1 MLVLCFQLCTMEIK
15 LGLKENWRQFW
26 LLVFINA
33 LVGGM
38 IGLER
43 TLLPEI
49 ATKEFHLTSTSI
61 ILSFII
67 VFGLFK
73 AITNFFTGALANRV
87 GRKKLLLFGWL
98 IGLPIPFILMYAS
111 NWNWIIAA
119 NILLGINQGLT
130 WSSTVTMKM
139 DLVGEK
145 ERGFAMGLNEFAG
158 YAAVGLVAFATSSI
172 ATRYGLR
179 PYPFMIGIALVIVG
193 TLLSWLFVKDTT
205 GHVKKELQQNNSVQL
220 LKNVFADTS
229 WLNKNLG
236 SVTQAGLI
244 NNLNDAMIW
253 GIMPVLLATKGFSIE
268 QIGIITATYPAVWG
282 IGQLITGKLADI
294 YCKRDLLFW
303 GMLLQGIAIILIIFA
318 SSITHYIAISVVLG
332 IGTAIV
338 YPTFLSSIAEN
349 TNPQQRAKSLGVFR
363 FWRDLG
369 YVIGA
374 LLTGIFTDLFSIEF
388 SIVFIG
394 VLTVLSSF
402 VIIYRMYCETR
413 SKRLIQFLKQTHGLI
428 NTNIA

>member
-1 MLVLCFQLCTMEIK
+1 MYTENIK
-15 LGLKENWRQFW
+15 LGLKENWKQFW

-49 ATKEFHLTSTSI
+49 AEKEFHLSSTSI

-67 VFGLFK
+67 LFGLFK
-73 AITNFFTGALANRV
+73 AITNYFAGALSNIF
-87 GRKKLLLFGWL
+87 GRKKLLLYGWI
-98 IGLPIPFILMYAS
+98 IGIPVPFILIYAN
-111 NWNWIIAA
+111 NWNWILFA

-130 WSSTVTMKM
+130 WSSTVVMKM

-145 ERGFAMGLNEFAG
+145 QRGFAMGLNEFAG
-158 YAAVGLVAFATSSI
+158 YGTLGLVAYTTSLI
-172 ATRYGLR
+172 ADNYGLR
-179 PYPFMIGIALVIVG
+179 PYPFYLGIVIVILG
-193 TLLSWLFVKDTT
+193 TLLTWFFVKDTA
-205 GHVKKELQQNNSVQL
+205 GHVKKETEINNTIPL
-220 LKNVFADTS
+220 LKNTFTETT

-253 GIMPVLLATKGFSIE
+253 GIIPILLAQRGFGIAN
-268 QIGIITATYPAVWG
+268 IGIITATYPIVWG
-282 IGQLITGKLADI
+282 LGQLITGKLSDI

-303 GMLLQGIAIILIIFA
+303 GMLLQGLAIVCLVFSTSIFHF
-318 SSITHYIAISVVLG
+318 ITISVLLG

-338 YPTFLSSIAEN
+338 YPTFLASIAEN
-349 TNPQQRAKSLGVFR
+349 TNPEQRAKSIGVFR
-363 FWRDLG
+363 FWRDFG

-374 LLTGIFTDLFSIEF
+374 ILTGVLTNIFNIEF
-388 SIVFIG
+388 SIGFIG
-394 VLTVLSSF
+394 VLTIISATI
-402 VIIYRMYCETR
+402 IIYRMSCKIT
-413 SKRLIQFLKQTHGLI
+413 SKRLLKKYF
-428 NTNIA
+428 

>member
-1 MLVLCFQLCTMEIK
+1 MEIK
-15 LGLKENWRQFW
+15 LGLRENRKQFW

-49 ATKEFHLTSTSI
+49 AEKEFHLTSASI
-61 ILSFII
+61 ILSFIV

-73 AITNFFTGALANRV
+73 AVTNYFTGALANKL
-87 GRKKLLLFGWL
+87 GRKKLLLSGWL
-98 IGLPIPFILMYAS
+98 IGIPVPFILMYAN
-111 NWNWIIAA
+111 NWNWIIVA

-130 WSSTVTMKM
+130 WSSTVVMKI

-145 ERGFAMGLNEFAG
+145 ERGYAMGLNEFAG
-158 YAAVGLVAFATSSI
+158 YAMLGIVAFTTSTI
-172 ATRYGLR
+172 ANKFGLR
-179 PYPFMIGIALVIVG
+179 PYPFIIGIGLVVLG
-193 TLLSWLFVKDTT
+193 TLLTWLFIKDTSGHAKLDATKNT
-205 GHVKKELQQNNSVQL
+205 GTPA
-220 LKNVFADTS
+220 LKNVFAETS

-253 GIMPVLLATKGFSIE
+253 GILPVLLSHRGYTFE
-268 QIGIITATYPAVWG
+268 DIGIITAIYPAVWG
-282 IGQLITGKLADI
+282 LGQLLTGRLSDI
-294 YCKRDLLFW
+294 YCKKDLLVV
-303 GMLLQGIAIILIIFA
+303 GMLLQGIAIVLLTYADNMI
-318 SSITHYIAISVVLG
+318 HYIIISVVLG

-349 TNPQQRAKSLGVFR
+349 TTPQQRAKSLGVFR

-369 YVIGA
+369 YVFGA
-374 LLTGIFTDLFSIEF
+374 LLTGITTDLFSVEF
-388 SIVFIG
+388 SIFIIG
-394 VLTVLSSF
+394 SLTFFSAF
-402 VIIYRMYCETR
+402 IILYRMRCAKL
-413 SKRLIQFLKQTHGLI
+413 SKRFGVFSK
-428 NTNIA
+428 NIGDS

>member
-1 MLVLCFQLCTMEIK
+1 MEIK
-15 LGLKENWRQFW
+15 LGLKENWKQFW

-49 ATKEFHLTSTSI
+49 AEKEFHLTSTSI

-67 VFGLFK
+67 LFGLFK
-73 AITNFFTGALANRV
+73 AITNYFAGALAHKT
-87 GRKKLLLFGWL
+87 GRKKLLLYGWI
-98 IGLPIPFILMYAS
+98 IGIPVPFILIYAN
-111 NWNWIIAA
+111 NWNWILFA

-130 WSSTVTMKM
+130 WSSTVVMKM

-145 ERGFAMGLNEFAG
+145 QRGFAMGLNEFAG
-158 YAAVGLVAFATSSI
+158 YGALGLVAYTTSLI
-172 ATRYGLR
+172 ADNYGLR
-179 PYPFMIGIALVIVG
+179 PYPFYLGIVIVILG
-193 TLLSWLFVKDTT
+193 TLLTWLFVNDTA
-205 GHVKKELQQNNSVQL
+205 GHVKKETQINNTIPL
-220 LKNVFADTS
+220 LKNTFTETS

-253 GIMPVLLATKGFSIE
+253 GIIPILLAQRGFGIAN
-268 QIGIITATYPAVWG
+268 IGIITATYPIVWG
-282 IGQLITGKLADI
+282 LGQLITGKLSDI

-303 GMLLQGIAIILIIFA
+303 GMLLQGLAIVCLVFSTSIFHFV
-318 SSITHYIAISVVLG
+318 TISVLLG

-349 TNPQQRAKSLGVFR
+349 TNPEQRAKSIGVFR
-363 FWRDLG
+363 FWRDFG

-374 LLTGIFTDLFSIEF
+374 ILTGVLTNLFSIEF
-388 SIVFIG
+388 SIGFIG
-394 VLTVLSSF
+394 ILTIISAII
-402 VIIYRMYCETR
+402 IIYRMSCKIK
-413 SKRLIQFLKQTHGLI
+413 SKRLLKKYF
-428 NTNIA
+428 

>member
-1 MLVLCFQLCTMEIK
+1 MNTENIK
-15 LGLKENWRQFW
+15 LGLKENWKQFW

-49 ATKEFHLTSTSI
+49 AEKEFHLSSTSI

-67 VFGLFK
+67 LFGLFK
-73 AITNFFTGALANRV
+73 AITNYFAGALANKF
-87 GRKKLLLFGWL
+87 GRKKLLLYGWI
-98 IGLPIPFILMYAS
+98 IGIPVPFILIYAN
-111 NWNWIIAA
+111 NWNWILFA

-130 WSSTVTMKM
+130 WSSTVVMKM

-145 ERGFAMGLNEFAG
+145 QRGFAMGLNEFAG
-158 YAAVGLVAFATSSI
+158 YGTLGLVAYTTSLI
-172 ATRYGLR
+172 ADNYGLR
-179 PYPFMIGIALVIVG
+179 PYPFYLGIAIVILG
-193 TLLSWLFVKDTT
+193 TLLTWFFVKDTA
-205 GHVKKELQQNNSVQL
+205 GHVKKETEINNTIPL
-220 LKNVFADTS
+220 LKNTFTETT
-229 WLNKNLG
+229 WLHKNLG

-253 GIMPVLLATKGFSIE
+253 GIIPILLAQRGFGIAN
-268 QIGIITATYPAVWG
+268 IGIITATYPIVWG
-282 IGQLITGKLADI
+282 LGQLITGKLSDI

-303 GMLLQGIAIILIIFA
+303 GMLLQGLAIVCLVFSTSIFHF
-318 SSITHYIAISVVLG
+318 ITISVLLG

-349 TNPQQRAKSLGVFR
+349 TNPEQRAKSIGVFR
-363 FWRDLG
+363 FWRDFG

-374 LLTGIFTDLFSIEF
+374 ILTGVLTNIFNIEF
-388 SIVFIG
+388 SIGFIG
-394 VLTVLSSF
+394 VLTIISATI
-402 VIIYRMYCETR
+402 IIYRMSCKIT
-413 SKRLIQFLKQTHGLI
+413 SKRLLKKYF
-428 NTNIA
+428 

>member
-1 MLVLCFQLCTMEIK
+1 MQQVQ
-15 LGLKENWRQFW
+15 LGLKENWKQFW

-49 ATKEFHLTSTSI
+49 AKKEFHLTSTSI

-73 AITNFFTGALANRV
+73 AFTNYFTGALANRF
-87 GRKKLLLFGWL
+87 GRKKLLVFGWL
-98 IGLPIPFILMYAS
+98 IGIPVPFILMYAN
-111 NWNWIIAA
+111 NWNWIIFA

-130 WSSTVTMKM
+130 WSSTVVMKI

-158 YAAVGLVAFATSSI
+158 YGMLGLVAFTTSSI
-172 ATRYGLR
+172 ANNYGLR
-179 PYPFMIGIALVIVG
+179 PYPFIIGIGFVIVG
-193 TLLSWLFVKDTT
+193 TLLSWLFVKDTSA
-205 GHVKKELQQNNSVQL
+205 HVNKELQLNSNVPL
-220 LKNVFADTS
+220 LKNVFKETT

-244 NNLNDAMIW
+244 NNLNDAMVW
-253 GIMPVLLATKGFSIE
+253 GILPVLLAQRGFGIA
-268 QIGIITATYPAVWG
+268 QIGIITAVYPAVWG
-282 IGQLITGKLADI
+282 LGQLITGKLADI
-294 YCKRDLLFW
+294 YCKKDLLFW
-303 GMLLQGIAIILIIFA
+303 GMLLQGIAIMLIIFS
-318 SSITHYIAISVVLG
+318 SSIAHYIAISVILG

-338 YPTFLSSIAEN
+338 YPTFLASIAED

-388 SIVFIG
+388 SIAFIG
-394 VLTVLSSF
+394 VLTILSS
-402 VIIYRMYCETR
+402 VIIVYRMYCKPQV
-413 SKRLIQFLKQTHGLI
+413 KRIFK
-428 NTNIA
+428 NTKDILQNKDANIVRV

>member
-1 MLVLCFQLCTMEIK
+1 MEIQ
-15 LGLKENWRQFW
+15 LGLKQNWKQFW

-49 ATKEFHLTSTSI
+49 ASKEFYLTSTSV
-61 ILSFII
+61 ILAFII

-73 AITNFFTGALANRV
+73 AFTNYFTGALANRF
-87 GRKKLLLFGWL
+87 GRKKLLVFGWL
-98 IGLPIPFILMYAS
+98 IGIPVPFILMYANS
-111 NWNWIIAA
+111 WNWIVVA

-130 WSSTVTMKM
+130 WSSTVVMKI

-158 YAAVGLVAFATSSI
+158 YGMLGLVAFTTSSI
-172 ATRYGLR
+172 ASNYGLR
-179 PYPFMIGIALVIVG
+179 PYPFVIGIAFVILG
-193 TLLSWLFVKDTT
+193 TLLSWLFVKDTG
-205 GHVKKELQQNNSVQL
+205 GHVKMETKQSSNVPY
-220 LKNVFADTS
+220 LKNVFTETS
-229 WLNKNLG
+229 WHNKNLG

-253 GIMPVLLATKGFSIE
+253 GIMPVLLAQRGFGIE
-268 QIGIITATYPAVWG
+268 QIGIMTAIYPIVWG
-282 IGQLITGKLADI
+282 LGQLVTGRLADI
-294 YCKRDLLFW
+294 YCKKDLLFW
-303 GMLLQGIAIILIIFA
+303 GMLLQGIAIILIVFA

-338 YPTFLSSIAEN
+338 YPTFLASIAEN
-349 TNPQQRAKSLGVFR
+349 INPQQRAKGLGVFR

-374 LLTGIFTDLFSIEF
+374 LLTGVFTDFFSIEF

-394 VLTVLSSF
+394 VLTILSSL
-402 VIIYRMYCETR
+402 VIIKRMFCRNQTR
-413 SKRLIQFLKQTHGLI
+413 
-428 NTNIA
+428 

>member
-1 MLVLCFQLCTMEIK
+1 MEIQ
-15 LGLKENWRQFW
+15 LGLRKNWKQFW

-49 ATKEFHLTSTSI
+49 ASKEFHLTSTSI

-73 AITNFFTGALANRV
+73 AFTNYFTGALANRF
-87 GRKKLLLFGWL
+87 GRKKLLVFGWL
-98 IGLPIPFILMYAS
+98 IGIPVPFILMYANS
-111 NWNWIIAA
+111 WNWIVFA

-130 WSSTVTMKM
+130 WSSTVVMKI

-158 YAAVGLVAFATSSI
+158 YGMLGLVAFTTSSI
-172 ATRYGLR
+172 ANNYGLR
-179 PYPFMIGIALVIVG
+179 PYPFIIGIAFVILG
-193 TLLSWLFVKDTT
+193 ALLSWLFVKDTG
-205 GHVKKELQQNNSVQL
+205 GHVKMETQQSNNVPP
-220 LKNVFADTS
+220 LKNVFKETS

-253 GIMPVLLATKGFSIE
+253 GIMPVLLAQRDFGIE
-268 QIGIITATYPAVWG
+268 QIGIITAVYPAVWG
-282 IGQLITGKLADI
+282 LGQLITGKLADR
-294 YCKRDLLFW
+294 YCKKDLLFW
-303 GMLLQGIAIILIIFA
+303 GMLLQGIAIMLFVFS
-318 SSITHYIAISVVLG
+318 SSITHYIVISTVLG

-338 YPTFLSSIAEN
+338 YPTFLASIAEN
-349 TNPQQRAKSLGVFR
+349 INPQQRATGLGIFR

-374 LLTGIFTDLFSIEF
+374 LFTGVVTDFFSIEF

-394 VLTVLSSF
+394 VLTILSSL
-402 VIIYRMYCETR
+402 VILYRMYC
-413 SKRLIQFLKQTHGLI
+413 KVLAK
-428 NTNIA
+428 TNAQNFVE

>member
-1 MLVLCFQLCTMEIK
+1 MEIQ
-15 LGLKENWRQFW
+15 LGLKENWKQFW

-49 ATKEFHLTSTSI
+49 AEKEFHLTSTSI

-73 AITNFFTGALANRV
+73 AVTNYFTGALANRF
-87 GRKKLLLFGWL
+87 GRKKLLVAGWI
-98 IGLPIPFILMYAS
+98 IGIPVPFILMFAS
-111 NWNWIIAA
+111 SWNWIVIA

-130 WSSTVTMKM
+130 WSSTVVMKI

-158 YAAVGLVAFATSSI
+158 YGMLGLVAFTTSSI
-172 ATRYGLR
+172 ANNYGLR
-179 PYPFMIGIALVIVG
+179 PYPFIIGIVFVILG
-193 TLLSWLFVKDTT
+193 TLLSWLFVKDTG
-205 GHVKKELQQNNSVQL
+205 GHVKKEAQQNNNVPA
-220 LKNVFADTS
+220 LKNVFKETS
-229 WLNKNLG
+229 WLNRNLG

-253 GIMPVLLATKGFSIE
+253 GIMPVLLAQKGFGIE
-268 QIGIITATYPAVWG
+268 RIGIITAVYPVVWG
-282 IGQLITGKLADI
+282 LGQLITGKLADI
-294 YCKRDLLFW
+294 YCKKDLLFL
-303 GMLLQGIAIILIIFA
+303 GMLLQGIAIIFLLF
-318 SSITHYIAISVVLG
+318 SSHITHYIIISVILG
-332 IGTAIV
+332 TGTAIV
-338 YPTFLSSIAEN
+338 YPAFLASIAED

-363 FWRDLG
+363 FWRDSG

-374 LLTGIFTDLFSIEF
+374 LLTGVFTDFFSIGF
-388 SIVFIG
+388 SIAFTG
-394 VLTVLSSF
+394 VLTILSSL
-402 VIIYRMYCETR
+402 VILYRMYCKPQV
-413 SKRLIQFLKQTHGLI
+413 KRIISNAGI
-428 NTNIA
+428 

>member
-1 MLVLCFQLCTMEIK
+1 MEKKSEIQ
-15 LGLKENWRQFW
+15 LGLKENWKQFW
-26 LLVFINA
+26 LLVLINA

-49 ATKEFHLTSTSI
+49 AEKEFHLTSTSI

-73 AITNFFTGALANRV
+73 AFTNYFTGALANRF
-87 GRKKLLLFGWL
+87 GRKKLLLAGWL
-98 IGLPIPFILMYAS
+98 IGIPVPFILMFAN
-111 NWNWIIAA
+111 NWNWIIVA

-130 WSSTVTMKM
+130 WSSTVVMKI

-158 YAAVGLVAFATSSI
+158 YGMLGLVAFVTSNI
-172 ATRYGLR
+172 AANYGLR
-179 PYPFMIGIALVIVG
+179 PYPFIIGIVFVIAG
-193 TLLSWLFVKDTT
+193 TLLSWLFVKDTS
-205 GHVKKELQQNNSVQL
+205 GHVKKEAEQSDSVPL
-220 LKNVFADTS
+220 LKNVFAETS
-229 WLNKNLG
+229 WRNKNLG

-253 GIMPVLLATKGFSIE
+253 GIMPVLLAQKGFSIE
-268 QIGIITATYPAVWG
+268 QIGIITAIYPAVWG
-282 IGQLITGKLADI
+282 LGQLVTGKLADR
-294 YCKRDLLFW
+294 YCKKDLLFL
-303 GMLLQGIAIILIIFA
+303 GMLLQGIAIILIIF
-318 SSITHYIAISVVLG
+318 SSNIIHYITISVVLG

-338 YPTFLSSIAEN
+338 YPTFLSAIAED

-374 LLTGIFTDLFSIEF
+374 LLTGIFTDLYSIDFSIA
-388 SIVFIG
+388 FIG
-394 VLTVLSSF
+394 ILTILSS
-402 VIIYRMYCETR
+402 IIISYRMYCKT
-413 SKRLIQFLKQTHGLI
+413 KAKHFLVNLTL
-428 NTNIA
+428 

>member
-1 MLVLCFQLCTMEIK
+1 MNEVQ
-15 LGLKENWRQFW
+15 LGLKENWKQFW

-49 ATKEFHLTSTSI
+49 AKKEFHLTSTSI

-73 AITNFFTGALANRV
+73 AFTNYFTGALASRF
-87 GRKKLLLFGWL
+87 GRKKLLVFGWL
-98 IGLPIPFILMYAS
+98 IGIPVPFILMYAN
-111 NWNWIIAA
+111 NWNWIIFA

-130 WSSTVTMKM
+130 WSSTVVMKI

-158 YAAVGLVAFATSSI
+158 YGMLGLVAFTTSTI
-172 ATRYGLR
+172 ANNYGLR
-179 PYPFMIGIALVIVG
+179 PYPFIIGIVFVILG
-193 TLLSWLFVKDTT
+193 TLLSWFFVKDTRN
-205 GHVKKELQQNNSVQL
+205 HVNKEAQLNNSVPL
-220 LKNVFADTS
+220 LKNIFTETT

-253 GIMPVLLATKGFSIE
+253 GILPVLLSQRGFGIA
-268 QIGIITATYPAVWG
+268 QIGIITAVYPVVWG
-282 IGQLITGKLADI
+282 LGQLITGKLADI
-294 YCKRDLLFW
+294 YCKKDLLFW
-303 GMLLQGIAIILIIFA
+303 GMLLQGIAIMLIIFS
-318 SSITHYIAISVVLG
+318 SSIAHYIAISVILG

-338 YPTFLSSIAEN
+338 YPTFLASIAED

-374 LLTGIFTDLFSIEF
+374 LLTGVFTDLFSIEF
-388 SIVFIG
+388 SIAFIG
-394 VLTVLSSF
+394 LLTILSSV
-402 VIIYRMYCETR
+402 VISYRMYCK
-413 SKRLIQFLKQTHGLI
+413 SQVKRVFKNAKGLLQ
-428 NTNIA
+428 NKDGNIVRV

>member
-1 MLVLCFQLCTMEIK
+1 MEIQ
-15 LGLKENWRQFW
+15 LGLKENWKQFW

-49 ATKEFHLTSTSI
+49 AAKEFHLTSTSI

-73 AITNFFTGALANRV
+73 AITNYFTGALANRF
-87 GRKKLLLFGWL
+87 GRKKLLVFGWL
-98 IGLPIPFILMYAS
+98 IGLPIPFILMYANS
-111 NWNWIIAA
+111 WNWIIVA

-130 WSSTVTMKM
+130 WSSTVTMKI

-158 YAAVGLVAFATSSI
+158 YGAVGLVALATSTI
-172 ATRYGLR
+172 ADKYGLR
-179 PYPFMIGIALVIVG
+179 PYPFMIGIVLVVLG
-193 TLLSWLFVKDTT
+193 FLLSWFFVKDTS
-205 GHVKKELQQNNSVQL
+205 GHVKKEAQQTNNAPL
-220 LKNVFADTS
+220 LKNVFTETS

-236 SVTQAGLI
+236 SVSQAGLI

-253 GIMPVLLATKGFSIE
+253 GIMPVLLAQRNFSIE

-282 IGQLITGKLADI
+282 LGQLITGKLADI

-303 GMLLQGIAIILIIFA
+303 GMLLQGIAIILITFS
-318 SSITHYIAISVVLG
+318 SSITHYIFISIVLG

-338 YPTFLSSIAEN
+338 YPTFLASIAED

-374 LLTGIFTDLFSIEF
+374 LITGIFTDFISIDFSIL
-388 SIVFIG
+388 FIG
-394 VLTVLSSF
+394 ILTILSAMI
-402 VIIYRMYCETR
+402 IIYRMNCKTKAKKLFGI
-413 SKRLIQFLKQTHGLI
+413 SAAQ
-428 NTNIA
+428 

>member
-1 MLVLCFQLCTMEIK
+1 MEIK
-15 LGLKENWRQFW
+15 LGLKENWKQFW

-49 ATKEFHLTSTSI
+49 AEKEFHLTSTSI

-67 VFGLFK
+67 LFGLFK
-73 AITNFFTGALANRV
+73 AITNYFAGALAHKI
-87 GRKKLLLFGWL
+87 GRKKLLLYGWI
-98 IGLPIPFILMYAS
+98 IGIPVPFILIYAN
-111 NWNWIIAA
+111 NWNWILFA

-130 WSSTVTMKM
+130 WSSTVVMKM

-145 ERGFAMGLNEFAG
+145 QRGFAMGLNEFAG
-158 YAAVGLVAFATSSI
+158 YGALGLVAYTTSLI
-172 ATRYGLR
+172 ADNYGLR
-179 PYPFMIGIALVIVG
+179 PYPFYIGIIIVILG
-193 TLLSWLFVKDTT
+193 TLLTWLFVNDTA
-205 GHVKKELQQNNSVQL
+205 GHVKKETQINNTIPL
-220 LKNVFADTS
+220 LKNTFTETS

-253 GIMPVLLATKGFSIE
+253 GIIPILLAQRGFGIAN
-268 QIGIITATYPAVWG
+268 IGIITATYPIVWG
-282 IGQLITGKLADI
+282 LGQLITGKLSDI

-303 GMLLQGIAIILIIFA
+303 GMLLQGLAIVCLVFSTSIFHFV
-318 SSITHYIAISVVLG
+318 TISVLLG

-349 TNPQQRAKSLGVFR
+349 TNPEQRAKSIGVFR
-363 FWRDLG
+363 FWRDFG

-374 LLTGIFTDLFSIEF
+374 ILTGVLTNLFSIEF
-388 SIVFIG
+388 SIGFIG
-394 VLTVLSSF
+394 ILTIISAII
-402 VIIYRMYCETR
+402 IIYRMSCKIK
-413 SKRLIQFLKQTHGLI
+413 SKRLF
-428 NTNIA
+428 

>member
-1 MLVLCFQLCTMEIK
+1 MQQKTNIQ
-15 LGLKENWRQFW
+15 LGLKENWKQFW

-49 ATKEFHLTSTSI
+49 AGKEFHLTSTSI

-73 AITNFFTGALANRV
+73 AFTNYFTGALANRF
-87 GRKKLLLFGWL
+87 GRKKLLLAGWL
-98 IGLPIPFILMYAS
+98 IGIPVPFILMFANS
-111 NWNWIIAA
+111 WNWIIVA

-130 WSSTVTMKM
+130 WSSTVVMKI

-158 YAAVGLVAFATSSI
+158 YGMLGLVAFVTSNI
-172 ATRYGLR
+172 AANYGLR
-179 PYPFMIGIALVIVG
+179 PYPFIIGIVFVIAG
-193 TLLSWLFVKDTT
+193 TLLSWLFVKDTS
-205 GHVKKELQQNNSVQL
+205 GHVKKEAEQSDSVPL
-220 LKNVFADTS
+220 LKNVFTETS

-236 SVTQAGLI
+236 SVTQAGLV

-253 GIMPVLLATKGFSIE
+253 GIMPVLLAQRGFSIE
-268 QIGIITATYPAVWG
+268 QIGIITAVYPIVWG
-282 IGQLITGKLADI
+282 LGQLVTGKLADI
-294 YCKRDLLFW
+294 YCKKDLLFW
-303 GMLLQGIAIILIIFA
+303 GMLLQGIAIILIIF
-318 SSITHYIAISVVLG
+318 SSTIIHYITISVILG

-338 YPTFLSSIAEN
+338 YPTFLASIAED
-349 TNPQQRAKSLGVFR
+349 THPQQRAKSLGVFR

-369 YVIGA
+369 YVVGA
-374 LLTGIFTDLFSIEF
+374 LLTGVFTDFFSIEF
-388 SIVFIG
+388 SIAVIG
-394 VLTVLSSF
+394 ILTILSSII
-402 VIIYRMYCETR
+402 IIYRMYCKKEA
-413 SKRLIQFLKQTHGLI
+413 KGLFSSFA
-428 NTNIA
+428 N

>member
-1 MLVLCFQLCTMEIK
+1 MEQIK
-15 LGLKENWRQFW
+15 LGLKENRKQFW

-43 TLLPEI
+43 TILPEI
-49 ATKEFHLTSTSI
+49 AAKEFQLTSTSV

-73 AITNFFTGALANRV
+73 AITNYFTGALANRF

-98 IGLPIPFILMYAS
+98 IGLPIPFILMYANS
-111 NWNWIIAA
+111 WNWIIFA

-130 WSSTVTMKM
+130 WSSTVTMKI

-158 YAAVGLVAFATSSI
+158 YGAVGIIAFATSSI
-172 ATRYGLR
+172 AANYGLR
-179 PYPFMIGIALVIVG
+179 PYPFIIGIVLVILG
-193 TLLSWLFVKDTT
+193 ILLSWLFVKDTSAHAQKET
-205 GHVKKELQQNNSVQL
+205 KQNKNAPLLQHVFKE
-220 LKNVFADTS
+220 TT

-253 GIMPVLLATKGFSIE
+253 GIMPVLLAHKGFNIE

-282 IGQLITGKLADI
+282 LSQLVTGRLADI

-318 SSITHYIAISVVLG
+318 NSFTHYTAISVVLG

-338 YPTFLSSIAEN
+338 YPAFLASIAED

-363 FWRDLG
+363 FWRDIG

-374 LLTGIFTDLFSIEF
+374 LLTGVFTDLFSMEF
-388 SIVFIG
+388 SIAFIG
-394 VLTVLSSF
+394 VLTILSSF
-402 VIIYRMYCETR
+402 VVIYRMHCKSQ
-413 SKRLIQFLKQTHGLI
+413 SKRLIQSKRHIYLQVEAI
-428 NTNIA
+428 E

>member
-1 MLVLCFQLCTMEIK
+1 MEIQ
-15 LGLKENWRQFW
+15 LGLKANWKQFW

-49 ATKEFHLTSTSI
+49 AEKEFQLTSTSI

-73 AITNFFTGALANRV
+73 AVTNYFAGALANRF
-87 GRKKLLLFGWL
+87 GRKKLLVAGWI
-98 IGLPIPFILMYAS
+98 IGIPVPFILMFAN
-111 NWNWIIAA
+111 NWNWIVIA

-130 WSSTVTMKM
+130 WSSTVVMKI
-139 DLVGEK
+139 DLVGDK

-158 YAAVGLVAFATSSI
+158 YGMLGLVAFTTSSI
-172 ATRYGLR
+172 ANNFGLR
-179 PYPFMIGIALVIVG
+179 PYPFIIGIVFVILG
-193 TLLSWLFVKDTT
+193 TALSWFFVKDTG
-205 GHVKKELQQNNSVQL
+205 GHVEKEAQQNNNLPV
-220 LKNVFADTS
+220 LKNIFKETS
-229 WLNKNLG
+229 WQNRNLG
-236 SVTQAGLI
+236 SVTQAGLV

-253 GIMPVLLATKGFSIE
+253 GIMPVLLAQKDFSIE
-268 QIGIITATYPAVWG
+268 QIGIITAVYPIVWG
-282 IGQLITGKLADI
+282 FGQLITGKLSDI
-294 YCKRDLLFW
+294 YCKKDLLFW
-303 GMLLQGIAIILIIFA
+303 GMLLQGIAIVLLMFSNQMADYII
-318 SSITHYIAISVVLG
+318 ISVILG

-338 YPTFLSSIAEN
+338 YPAFLASIAED

-374 LLTGIFTDLFSIEF
+374 LLTGVLTDFFSIDF
-388 SIVFIG
+388 SIAFIG
-394 VLTVLSSF
+394 VLTILSSL
-402 VIIYRMYCETR
+402 VILYRMYCKPQT
-413 SKRLIQFLKQTHGLI
+413 KRII
-428 NTNIA
+428 NKAGT

>member
-1 MLVLCFQLCTMEIK
+1 MQQKTNIQ
-15 LGLKENWRQFW
+15 LGLKENWKQFW
-26 LLVFINA
+26 LLVLINA

-49 ATKEFHLTSTSI
+49 AEKEFHLTSTSI

-73 AITNFFTGALANRV
+73 AFTNYFTGALANRF
-87 GRKKLLLFGWL
+87 GRKRLLLVGWL
-98 IGLPIPFILMYAS
+98 IGIPVPFILMFAN
-111 NWNWIIAA
+111 NWNWIIVA

-130 WSSTVTMKM
+130 WSSTVVMKI

-158 YAAVGLVAFATSSI
+158 YGMLGLVAFATSNI
-172 ATRYGLR
+172 AANYGLR
-179 PYPFMIGIALVIVG
+179 PYPFIIGIVFVVAG
-193 TLLSWLFVKDTT
+193 TLLSWLFVKDTS
-205 GHVKKELQQNNSVQL
+205 GHVKKEAEQSDSVPL
-220 LKNVFADTS
+220 LKNVFAETS

-253 GIMPVLLATKGFSIE
+253 GIMPVLLAQRGFGIE
-268 QIGIITATYPAVWG
+268 QIGIISAVYPAVWG
-282 IGQLITGKLADI
+282 LGQLVTGKLADI

-303 GMLLQGIAIILIIFA
+303 GMLLQGMAIILIIF
-318 SSITHYIAISVVLG
+318 SSNIIHYITISVILG

-338 YPTFLSSIAEN
+338 YPTFLSAIAED
-349 TNPQQRAKSLGVFR
+349 TNPKQRAKSLGVFR

-374 LLTGIFTDLFSIEF
+374 LLTGIFTDLFSIDF
-388 SIVFIG
+388 SIAFIG
-394 VLTVLSSF
+394 ILTIFSSII
-402 VIIYRMYCETR
+402 IIYRMYCKKKAKNLLG
-413 SKRLIQFLKQTHGLI
+413 SFSS
-428 NTNIA
+428 

>member
-1 MLVLCFQLCTMEIK
+1 MEIK
-15 LGLKENWRQFW
+15 LGLKENRKQFW

-49 ATKEFHLTSTSI
+49 AEKEFHLTSASI
-61 ILSFII
+61 ILSFIV

-73 AITNFFTGALANRV
+73 AVTNYFAGALANKL
-87 GRKKLLLFGWL
+87 GRKKLLLCGWL
-98 IGLPIPFILMYAS
+98 IGIPVPFILMYAN
-111 NWNWIIAA
+111 NWNWIIVA

-130 WSSTVTMKM
+130 WSSLVVMKI

-145 ERGFAMGLNEFAG
+145 ERGYAMGLNEFAG
-158 YAAVGLVAFATSSI
+158 YAMLGIVTFTTSTI
-172 ATRYGLR
+172 ANKFGLR
-179 PYPFMIGIALVIVG
+179 PYPFIIGIALVLLG
-193 TLLSWLFVKDTT
+193 TLLTWFFIKDTS
-205 GHVKKELQQNNSVQL
+205 GHAKLEATKDTATPA
-220 LKNVFADTS
+220 LKNVFAETS

-253 GIMPVLLATKGFSIE
+253 GILPVLLSHRGYSIE
-268 QIGIITATYPAVWG
+268 SIGIITAIYPAVWG
-282 IGQLITGKLADI
+282 LAQLVTGRLSDI
-294 YCKRDLLFW
+294 YCKKDLLAV
-303 GMLLQGIAIILIIFA
+303 GMLLQGIAIVLLNYADNII
-318 SSITHYIAISVVLG
+318 HYIIISVVLG

-363 FWRDLG
+363 FWRDSG
-369 YVIGA
+369 YVFGA
-374 LLTGIFTDLFSIEF
+374 LLTGITTDFFNVEF
-388 SIVFIG
+388 SIFIIG
-394 VLTVLSSF
+394 SLTFFSAF
-402 VIIYRMYCETR
+402 IILYRMRCLTL
-413 SKRLIQFLKQTHGLI
+413 SKRLGLFSKKYSG
-428 NTNIA
+428 

>member
-1 MLVLCFQLCTMEIK
+1 MEHIK
-15 LGLKENWRQFW
+15 LGLKENRKQFW

-49 ATKEFHLTSTSI
+49 AEKEFHLTSTSV

-67 VFGLFK
+67 AFGLFK
-73 AITNFFTGALANRV
+73 AISNYFTGALANRF

-98 IGLPIPFILMYAS
+98 IGLPIPFILMYAN
-111 NWNWIIAA
+111 NWNWIIFA

-130 WSSTVTMKM
+130 WSSTVTMKI
-139 DLVGEK
+139 DLVGDK

-158 YAAVGLVAFATSSI
+158 YGAVAVVAYATSSI
-172 ATRYGLR
+172 AADYGLR
-179 PYPFMIGIALVIVG
+179 PYPFVIGIAIVISG
-193 TLLSWLFVKDTT
+193 TLLSWLFVQDTT
-205 GHVKKELQQNNSVQL
+205 GHVQKESQQDSNAPL
-220 LKNVFADTS
+220 LKHVFKETS

-253 GIMPVLLATKGFSIE
+253 GIMPVLLAQKHFSLE
-268 QIGIITATYPAVWG
+268 QIGIVTAVYPAVWG
-282 IGQLITGKLADI
+282 LSQLLTGKLADI
-294 YCKRDLLFW
+294 YCKRNLLFW
-303 GMLLQGIAIILIIFA
+303 GMLLQGIAILLIIF
-318 SSITHYIAISVVLG
+318 SVSITHYIIISVVLG

-338 YPTFLSSIAEN
+338 YPAFLSSIAED
-349 TNPQQRAKSLGVFR
+349 TNPSQRAKSLGVFR

-369 YVIGA
+369 YVLGA
-374 LLTGIFTDLFSIEF
+374 LMTGVFTDFFSIEF
-388 SIVFIG
+388 SILFIAF
-394 VLTVLSSF
+394 LTVFSSI
-402 VIIYRMYCETR
+402 VIIYRMNCKKEP
-413 SKRLIQFLKQTHGLI
+413 
-428 NTNIA
+428 NENILL

>member
-1 MLVLCFQLCTMEIK
+1 MEIQ
-15 LGLKENWRQFW
+15 LGLKENWKQFW
-26 LLVFINA
+26 ILVFINA

-49 ATKEFHLTSTSI
+49 AAKEFHLTSTSI

-73 AITNFFTGALANRV
+73 AITNYFTGALANKF
-87 GRKKLLLFGWL
+87 GRKKLLIVGWL
-98 IGLPIPFILMYAS
+98 IGLPIPFILMYANS
-111 NWNWIIAA
+111 WNWIIVA

-130 WSSTVTMKM
+130 WSSTVTMKI

-158 YAAVGLVAFATSSI
+158 YGAVGLVALATSAI
-172 ATRYGLR
+172 AEKYGLR
-179 PYPFMIGIALVIVG
+179 PYPFMIGILLVVSGI
-193 TLLSWLFVKDTT
+193 LLSWFFVKDTS
-205 GHVKKELQQNNSVQL
+205 GHVKKEAQQTNNAPL
-220 LKNVFADTS
+220 LKNVFTETS

-236 SVTQAGLI
+236 SVSQAGLI

-253 GIMPVLLATKGFSIE
+253 GIMPVLLAQRNFSIE

-282 IGQLITGKLADI
+282 LGQLITGKLADI
-294 YCKRDLLFW
+294 YCKRNLLFL
-303 GMLLQGIAIILIIFA
+303 GMLLQGIAIILILF
-318 SSITHYIAISVVLG
+318 SSTITHYIFISIVLG

-338 YPTFLSSIAEN
+338 YPAFLSSIAED

-374 LLTGIFTDLFSIEF
+374 LLTGIFTDFISIDFSIL
-388 SIVFIG
+388 FIG
-394 VLTVLSSF
+394 ILTIISAF
-402 VIIYRMYCETR
+402 VIIYRMKCKEKKILSV
-413 SKRLIQFLKQTHGLI
+413 SKS
-428 NTNIA
+428 